1 MSFWESCKLD
11 AKYQKVYAW
20 VFGFSLIY
28 IASILLANVQFADDM
43 GRAISGGGWNG
54 NGRVMLSW
62 ITYIVHGHGE
72 LMDISPWG
80 QILGVAFL
88 DYGLICWVR
97 KHIPEASII
106 KSAMV
111 AAFAYVNICLLH
123 NVVYKYDSMGMLLGL
138 SLVLFLYSLPDNYSK
153 GKKAILSALIVLAIM
168 YIYQAI
174 LGAYI
179 ALAIFEGFILVKD
192 GASRD
197 EFIHA
202 LVPRLIGLVIAVIL
216 WKLIFIC
223 VASGHL
229 SQYTKDHSGLVSFVT
244 VDGLKVI
251 YKNILGFINVFKDY
265 FKTIKWIEIMLMVS
279 MCIGLVRIVYTVWNE
294 NSYGKGAKAASI
306 IFVLITPILLIAAS
320 IAPLV
325 FLKSS
330 VFMPRVLI
338 SFTVFTL
345 FQGYIIHTLSQYF
358 SKVWIISA
366 VTLVITLS
374 HAAYFGNLVNCQD
387 KFNENID
394 WLIVRDINDLE
405 QEKGINFDKISNI
418 GSTEI
423 KCRELLLAKNEKP
436 LYDRMIFRW
445 FGKNYGNY
453 YNHYRMRPIKGGSA
467 KKDKIKFKQP
477 DRQTEFYKL
486 YAVGD
491 EIVVVF
497 EKR

>member
-28 IASILLANVQFADDM
+28 IASILLANVQYADDTTRTIQ
-43 GRAISGGGWNG
+43 GYGWNHD
-54 NGRVMLSW
+54 GRLLWSW
-62 ITYIVHGHGE
+62 ITYIVHGHSE
-72 LMDISPWG
+72 LMDISPWS

-111 AAFAYVNICLLH
+111 GAFAYVNICLLH
-123 NVVYKYDSMGMLLGL
+123 NVAYKYESMGMLLGL

-153 GKKAILSALIVLAIM
+153 GKKTILSALIVLAIM

-192 GASRD
+192 GASRGA
-197 EFIHA
+197 FIHA
-202 LVPRLIGLVIAVIL
+202 LVPRLVGLVIAVIL
-216 WKLIFIC
+216 WKISFIC
-223 VASGHL
+223 VASSYLGPYAKGHA
-229 SQYTKDHSGLVSFVT
+229 GLVSFVT
-244 VDGLKVI
+244 VDGLKII
-251 YKNILGFINVFKDY
+251 YKNVLGFISIFKDY
-265 FKTIKWIEIMLMVS
+265 FQTIKWIEIMLMAS
-279 MCIGLVRIVYTVWNE
+279 MCIGLVRIAYTVWNE

-325 FLKSS
+325 FLKST
-330 VFMPRVLI
+330 VCKPRVLL

-345 FQGYIIHTLSQYF
+345 FQGYIIYTLSQYF
-358 SKVWIISA
+358 SKVWIVSLL
-366 VTLVITLS
+366 TLVITLS
-374 HAAYFGNLVNCQD
+374 HAAYFGNLLNCQY

-405 QEKGINFDKISNI
+405 QEKGIHFDKISNI
-418 GSTEI
+418 VSTQI
-423 KCRELLLAKNEKP
+423 KCRELLLAKKEKP
-436 LYDRMIFRW
+436 LYDRMIFCW
-445 FGKNYGNY
+445 SGLQYYTY
-453 YNHYRMRPIKGGSA
+453 YNHYRMRPVRRGA
-467 KKDKIKFKQP
+467 LKKDAIKFKQP

>member
-28 IASILLANVQFADDM
+28 IASILLANVQFADDTA
-43 GRAISGGGWNG
+43 RAIRGYDWAH
-54 NGRVMLSW
+54 NGRFLLSW
-62 ITYIVHGHGE
+62 ITYIVHGHRE

-97 KHIPEASII
+97 KHIPDASII

-111 AAFAYVNICLLH
+111 AAFAYVNICLLQ
-123 NVVYKYDSMGMLLGL
+123 NVVFKYDSMGMMFGLGL
-138 SLVLFLYSLPDNYSK
+138 MFFLYALPDTWSK
-153 GKKAILSALIVLAIM
+153 RKITAISALLVFAILC
-168 YIYQAI
+168 IYQAI

-179 ALAIFEGFILVKD
+179 ALAIFEGFILVKY

-197 EFIHA
+197 AFIHA
-202 LVPRLIGLVIAVIL
+202 LVPRLVGLVIAVIL
-216 WKLIFIC
+216 WKISFIC
-223 VASGHL
+223 VDSGHL
-229 SQYTKDHSGLVSFVT
+229 SPYTKDHAGLVSVVT
-244 VDGLKVI
+244 VDGLKIV
-251 YKNILGFINVFKDY
+251 YKNILGFISIFKDY
-265 FKTIKWIEIMLMVS
+265 LQTIKWIEIMLMAS
-279 MCIGLVRIVYTVWNE
+279 MCIGLVRIAYTVWNE

-325 FLKSS
+325 FLKSP
-330 VFMPRVLI
+330 VFSPRVLI

-345 FQGYIIHTLSQYF
+345 FQGYIIYTLSQYF
-358 SKVWIISA
+358 NKVWIIS
-366 VTLVITLS
+366 VITLIITLS
-374 HAAYFGNLVNCQD
+374 HAAYFGNLVNCQY

-405 QEKGINFDKISNI
+405 QEKGVHFDKISSI
-418 GSTEI
+418 GLI
-423 KCRELLLAKNEKP
+423 KCRELLLAKKEKP

-445 FGKNYGNY
+445 SGRTYFNY
-453 YNHYRMRPIKGGSA
+453 YNHYRMHPVTMGST
-467 KKDKIKFKQP
+467 KNEEIKFKEP

>member
-28 IASILLANVQFADDM
+28 IASILLANVQYADDTTRTIQ
-43 GRAISGGGWNG
+43 GYGWNHD
-54 NGRVMLSW
+54 GRLLWSW
-62 ITYIVHGHGE
+62 ITYIVHGHSE

-111 AAFAYVNICLLH
+111 AAFAYVNICLLQ

-197 EFIHA
+197 AFIHA
-202 LVPRLIGLVIAVIL
+202 LVPRLVGLVIAVIL
-216 WKLIFIC
+216 WKISFIC
-223 VASGHL
+223 VASSYLGPYAKGHA
-229 SQYTKDHSGLVSFVT
+229 GLVSFVT
-244 VDGLKVI
+244 VDGLKII
-251 YKNILGFINVFKDY
+251 YKNVLGFISIFKDY
-265 FKTIKWIEIMLMVS
+265 FQTIKWIEIMLMAS
-279 MCIGLVRIVYTVWNE
+279 MCIGLVRIAYTVWNE

-325 FLKSS
+325 FLKST
-330 VFMPRVLI
+330 VCKPRVLL

-345 FQGYIIHTLSQYF
+345 FQGYIIYTLSQYF
-358 SKVWIISA
+358 SKVWIVSLL
-366 VTLVITLS
+366 TLVITLS
-374 HAAYFGNLVNCQD
+374 HAAYFGNLLNCQY

-405 QEKGINFDKISNI
+405 QEKGIHFDKISNI

-436 LYDRMIFRW
+436 LYDKMIFRW

-453 YNHYRMRPIKGGSA
+453 YNHYRMRPIKGAST